1 VRALKDR
8 DEGLDISKGGF
19 FVAKLRK
26 RNMATIALAASF
38 TLLAAGCGATGGGNN
53 TTGAADNTKPVDGG
67 TLTIGQWQKFNQ
79 EFIPLMDSS
88 LYTQN
93 IVMEAFDSLFNIDKN
108 LNFVPWLAKSYQWS
122 SDKKTVTITLR
133 DDANWSDGQPI
144 TSDDVLFTMDY
155 LASPTYTNDL
165 QGQYESLVD
174 PVKGSDEILKGKA
187 KSFAETGG
195 FHKISDKQFS
205 ITFKSADAAALWYSI
220 ATLQPIPKHVLQNIP
235 MKDWLTA
242 DYDKMPTVVSGPYKF
257 TKVTTD
263 SVEMEANP
271 NYWAGKPHIQ
281 KLVWKTVTPD
291 VAPGMLSSGQLDLYL
306 NGLKARDYE
315 NLKKLQNINVIA
327 EPEFGYEYLGWKL
340 WQKELQDVRVRQAIA
355 YAIPRQKMMDGIYK
369 GLGQILNS
377 PIPKGSWAAAPDSE
391 LNPYNYDPAKANQ
404 LLDEAGWKKGPD
416 GYRIDPV
423 THQTAQFVLDYP
435 ANNPDRA
442 SEAQAIAQALNDVG
456 LKVKLDPPMDFNALL
471 KKVLTTNDQQLK
483 QQMDQSHQIYLWI
496 MGWGLSTDPDPRG
509 NGWTYPNA
517 NNLQDWND
525 PTNEALIKKT
535 YDISAFDQNVRKQAL
550 IEWQKYFNQQWPA
563 MILYSRPD
571 IVAVSK
577 RVHIPSDDV
586 LSSMQSFGPFIN
598 MFQWWVTQQ

>member
-1 VRALKDR
+1 MTK
-8 DEGLDISKGGF
+8 F
-19 FVAKLRK
+19 RK
-26 RNMATIALAASF
+26 RNLAAMALAASL
-38 TLLAAGCGATGGGNN
+38 TALAAGCGAAGGANN
-53 TTGAADNTKPVDGG
+53 TAAGTADNTKPVDGG

-79 EFIPLMDSS
+79 QFIPFMDSS
-88 LYTQN
+88 LYTAN
-93 IVMEAFDSLFNIDKN
+93 ITMEAFDSLFNIDKN
-108 LNFVPWLAKSYQWS
+108 LNFVPWLAQSYQWS
-122 SDKKTVTITLR
+122 PDKKTVTITLR
-133 DDANWSDGQPI
+133 SDANWSDGQPI

-174 PVKGSDEILKGKA
+174 PVKGSDEILAGKA
-187 KSFAETGG
+187 KSFADTGG
-195 FHKISDKQFS
+195 FHKISDKKFS
-205 ITFKSADAAALWYSI
+205 ITFKTADAAALWYSI

-235 MKDWLTA
+235 MKDWLTS

-263 SVEMEANP
+263 SVEMQANP

-281 KLVWKTVTPD
+281 TVIWKTVTPD
-291 VAPGMLSSGQLDLYL
+291 VAPGLLSSGQLDMYL
-306 NGLKARDYE
+306 NGLKARDFQ
-315 NLKKLQNINVIA
+315 NLKALNNVNAVA

-355 YAIPRQKMMDGIYK
+355 YAINRQQMLQGIYK

-391 LNPYNYDPAKANQ
+391 LINYNYDPNKANQ
-404 LLDEAGWKKGPD
+404 LLDEAGWKKDANGW
-416 GYRIDPV
+416 RIDPV
-423 THQTAQFVLDYP
+423 THQEAQFVLDYP
-435 ANNPDRA
+435 SNNPDRA
-442 SEAQAIAQALNDVG
+442 SEAEAIAQDLQAVG

-471 KKVLTTNDQQLK
+471 KKVLTTNDQQLQ
-483 QQMDQSHQIYLWI
+483 QQMNQSHQIYLWI
-496 MGWGLSTDPDPRG
+496 MAWGLSTDPDPRG

-525 PTNEALIKKT
+525 PTNEQLIKKT
-535 YDISAFDQNVRKQAL
+535 YDVAAFDQNVRKQAL

-571 IVAVSK
+571 IVAVNK
-577 RVHIPSDDV
+577 RVHIPQDDV
-586 LSSMQSFGPFIN
+586 LTSMQQFGPYIN
-598 MFQWWVTQQ
+598 MFQWWVSPQ